1 MRRFTNPLSNFMTS
15 KISTKTI
22 GIDVNEAN
30 VGSRVGTGQYTYH
43 ILKRFKSIAPKIDF
57 HLYHRGP
64 LVSDM
69 PSEGANWHYH
79 AVGPTRA
86 WLRLGLPL
94 NLFLT
99 RAHYHSFW
107 SPAHYAPSYAGSPSV
122 VTIHDL
128 AYEYFPDLFLKS
140 DLYKLKNWT
149 RTAVKAAS
157 RVIAVSQA
165 TKDDLVKLYGTDPN
179 KITVIHNGY
188 DSDIFNTKSKI
199 ESSHLD
205 NFNLVPFNYLLFL
218 GTIQPRKNAIKLVQ
232 AFRLLKEKGY
242 KGKLVLAG
250 KIGWMS
256 EESLQVI
263 KNSQDARDIVMTGY
277 VSDETRLALYR
288 GAEVYVLPSLYEGF
302 GVPAIEAMGCGVPV
316 AVANNSSLPEVV
328 GSAGVL
334 FDERD
339 PVDIALAIMELK
351 KDREGWSKKS
361 LNRAKHFSWDKCAE
375 ETLSL
380 LTA

>member
-1 MRRFTNPLSNFMTS
+1 MTQ
-15 KISTKTI
+15 KI

-43 ILKRFKSIAPKIDF
+43 ILKRLKDISPQTDF
-57 HLYHRGP
+57 HLYHRDR

-69 PSEGANWHYH
+69 PTEGSNWHYH
-79 AVGPTRA
+79 HVGPARA

-94 NLFLT
+94 NLFIT
-99 RAHYHSFW
+99 RAHYDSFW
-107 SPAHYAPSYAGSPSV
+107 SPAHNAPYYVGSPSV

-149 RTAVKAAS
+149 RTAVKAAA

-188 DSDIFNTKSKI
+188 DSDIFNTKTKI
-199 ESSHLD
+199 KSSHLD

-263 KNSQDARDIVMTGY
+263 KNSQDAKDIVMTGY

-288 GAEVYVLPSLYEGF
+288 GADVYVLPSLYEGF
-302 GVPAIEAMGCGVPV
+302 GVPAIEAMGCGAPV

-328 GSAGVL
+328 GDAGVL

-339 PVDIALAIMELK
+339 PADISRAIMELK
-351 KDREGWSKKS
+351 KDRDTWSKKS
-361 LNRAKHFSWDKCAE
+361 LNRAKQFSWDKCAK
-375 ETLSL
+375 ETLDVL
-380 LTA
+380 LGKQI